1 MFKDIAVTRV
11 RQAIFSNGGSIGV
24 GVVSGSFFGLILG
37 NLINSASGLL
47 KLGFYTYKDTKGIKS
62 DRLKDTFIKYKDF
75 PKYSTFEA
83 LANTSS
89 IYLPLIII
97 SFFILGPEVGYLM
110 LAMKV
115 LGIPMG
121 LIGSAIA
128 QVYHSNAPEYYEK
141 NELYSYSLSIVKK
154 IFKLILI
161 PFILLFL
168 ISPFIFEFLF
178 GKEWKDLGSYII
190 WMIPWYFMQMLVSPI
205 SMSLHIIGEQK
216 VALLLQILGFV
227 IRIVGLLLVAF
238 FYKDLA
244 IIYYILSGFLFYFI
258 YFFVVILRIR

>member
-1 MFKDIAVTRV
+1 
-11 RQAIFSNGGSIGV
+11 
-24 GVVSGSFFGLILG
+24 
-37 NLINSASGLL
+37 
-47 KLGFYTYKDTKGIKS
+47 
-62 DRLKDTFIKYKDF
+62 
-75 PKYSTFEA
+75 
-83 LANTSS
+83 
-89 IYLPLIII
+89 
-97 SFFILGPEVGYLM
+97 M
-110 LAMKV
+110 LDMKV